1 MTTQPIPNS
10 VRAQVLHNLQ
20 DSYHGLTEAYVDEEI
35 NMLLAGKKPTNI
47 IGMLAESMLKK
58 AGYLP

>member
-1 MTTQPIPNS
+1 MTTTPIPDDI
-10 VRAQVLHNLQ
+10 RAQVIHNLQ
-20 DSYHGLTEAYVDEEI
+20 GSYRVTDAYVNTEI
-35 NMLLAGKKPTNI
+35 DALITGKKPTNI